1 MTSLSPHNFNPSI
14 LREYDIRGVA
24 DETLGRDDAFAI
36 GQTYASM
43 VSESI
48 GATPTIV
55 VGRDG
60 RLSSPALA
68 NQLMAGMQAAGATV
82 VDVGV
87 GPTPMLYFGVYHLDV
102 HAGVM
107 VTGSHNPPTHN
118 GFKLMLGRGPFYG
131 EQIREL
137 GRRVEA
143 GQSQNGRGELRS
155 EIIKVA
161 YLDAMLD
168 ACDIEAE
175 APMHVAWDPGN
186 GAAGEIANMLAKQLG
201 KRNVM
206 SYVIHAEIDGRFPNH
221 HPDPSVVENLK
232 DVQALVAKQGCAVGL
247 AFDGDG
253 DRLGAVDDL
262 GRPVSSDHLLMLFA
276 QAVLK
281 DKPGGTIIADVKSSQ
296 TVFDAIKTAGG
307 KPLMW
312 KTGHSHIKVKMKQV
326 GAPFAGEASG
336 HIFFADRYYGF
347 DDGLYA
353 ALRLIEVISKLNG
366 PLSVAIDALPRM
378 YSTPEIRI
386 DVAEERK
393 FVMID
398 EIRARLDAAGVE
410 YLAIDG
416 VRVMTDKGWWLIRAS
431 NTQAAIIARAES
443 ADEAG
448 LKGMTAMLRDQLE
461 ASGVRLELET
471 GF

>member
-1 MTSLSPHNFNPSI
+1 M
-14 LREYDIRGVA
+14 
-24 DETLGRDDAFAI
+24 
-36 GQTYASM
+36 
-43 VSESI
+43 
-48 GATPTIV
+48 
-55 VGRDG
+55 
-60 RLSSPALA
+60 
-68 NQLMAGMQAAGATV
+68 
-82 VDVGV
+82 
-87 GPTPMLYFGVYHLDV
+87 
-102 HAGVM
+102 
-107 VTGSHNPPTHN
+107 
-118 GFKLMLGRGPFYG
+118 
-131 EQIREL
+131 
-137 GRRVEA
+137 
-143 GQSQNGRGELRS
+143 
-155 EIIKVA
+155 
-161 YLDAMLD
+161 
-168 ACDIEAE
+168 
-175 APMHVAWDPGN
+175 
-186 GAAGEIANMLAKQLG
+186 
-201 KRNVM
+201 
-206 SYVIHAEIDGRFPNH
+206 
-221 HPDPSVVENLK
+221 VENLK